1 MKAKTFVL
9 TFRDY
14 FLVGDRSTP
23 GTPMVSEYGNVVVT
37 RELSPRLN
45 ATPVVKGDPW
55 VFDFIDVT
63 HVQPI
68 VEAMDEDGSGF
79 ISVREAN
86 KFASSRPKGIRY
98 VPIIKTTSSG
108 ENVNFIINSLLH
120 WIAYWAAGTSRI
132 GLSH

>member
-14 FLVGDRSTP
+14 FLVGDRSNP
-23 GTPMVSEYGNVVVT
+23 GTPMRSNNGNIVVT
-37 RELSPRLN
+37 RELSPSMWN
-45 ATPVVKGDPW
+45 TPVIKEDPW

-86 KFASSRPKGIRY
+86 RFASSRPKGIRY
-98 VPIIKTTSSG
+98 VLSVNSTST
-108 ENVNFIINSLLH
+108 EELLLNLH
-120 WIAYWAAGTSRI
+120 W
-132 GLSH
+132 